1 MSANKKSLGPQAFLY
16 PLPAVLVATYDAQGK
31 PNVMTAAWAG
41 IAASEP
47 LSLAVSIR
55 PLRWTH
61 DAILQ
66 RKAFTVGIPTEGM
79 AVETDFVGIVSG
91 RRADKTAR
99 AGFDMPRSEK
109 VDAPYVAQCP
119 VILECS
125 LTQSIDLGSH
135 TMMIGAIVD
144 VKADPASLNKDG
156 VPDPALFKPLLFDS
170 ATHAYYG
177 MGKHV
182 GEAFSIGKALIKSD
196 EE

>member
-1 MSANKKSLGPQAFLY
+1 MSANKKSLGPHAFLY
-16 PLPAVLVATYDAQGK
+16 PMPAILVGTYDAQGR

-55 PLRWTH
+55 PMRWTH

-66 RKAFTVGIPTEGM
+66 RKGFTVGIPSEAM
-79 AVETDFVGIVSG
+79 AVETDYVGIVSG

-99 AGFDMPRSEK
+99 AGFDMVRAEK

-125 LTQSIDLGSH
+125 LSQSFDMGSH
-135 TMMIGAIVD
+135 TMMVGVIVD

-177 MGKHV
+177 MGRLV
-182 GEAFSIGKALIKSD
+182 GEAFSIGKKLIRGD

>member
-1 MSANKKSLGPQAFLY
+1 MSNKKSLGPHALLY
-16 PLPAVLVATYDAQGK
+16 PLPAILVASYDAQGK

-55 PLRWTH
+55 PMRWTH

-66 RKAFTVGIPTEGM
+66 RKAFTVGIPTESM
-79 AVETDFVGIVSG
+79 AVETDYVGIVSG

-99 AGFDMPRSEK
+99 AGFNMLRSDK

-125 LTQSIDLGSH
+125 LSQSIDLGSH
-135 TMMIGAIVD
+135 TMMIGVIVD
-144 VKADPASLNKDG
+144 VKADPASLNKEG
-156 VPDPALFKPLLFDS
+156 VPDPVLFKPLLFDS

-177 MGKHV
+177 MGKLV
-182 GEAFSIGKALIKSD
+182 GEAFSIGKKLTRG
-196 EE
+196 EEE

>member
-16 PLPAVLVATYDAQGK
+16 PLPAVLIGSYDAKGS
-31 PNVMTAAWAG
+31 PNVMTAAWVG

-55 PLRWTH
+55 PMRWTH

-66 RKAFTVGIPTEGM
+66 RKAFTVGIPTEAM
-79 AVETDFVGIVSG
+79 AVETDYVGIVSG

-99 AGFDMPRSEK
+99 AGFDMVRAEK

-125 LTQSIDLGSH
+125 LSRSLDLGSH
-135 TMMIGAIVD
+135 TMMIGLIVD

-156 VPDPALFKPLLFDS
+156 APDPALFKPLLFDS
-170 ATHAYYG
+170 ATRAYYG
-177 MGKHV
+177 MGAPV
-182 GEAFSIGKALIKSD
+182 GEAFSIGKKLARGD